1 VSLTHI
7 LDVLSLLLGGSCL
20 ILVAADLVWLRKMTR
35 RQIGLSLAFG
45 ALFTAVGLL
54 GLLRHLTPEWLVSF
68 FAVLGIIFIVMGP
81 AAFMPEMYRAC

>member
-1 VSLTHI
+1 
-7 LDVLSLLLGGSCL
+7 
-20 ILVAADLVWLRKMTR
+20 MTR

-68 FAVLGIIFIVMGP
+68 FAVLGIIFIVMGASGFYARDVP
-81 AAFMPEMYRAC
+81 RLLNWLWFLNGLLLLFYALSDILTIYFPS